1 MHDRLLPRESRPGRD
16 RGCPGSRGAARW
28 TLIGAATAAA
38 VLALTVGAGQAAA
51 DVPIPPYL
59 PCALDS
65 AANLATLEASL
76 LPAPGAS
83 TAAGATVTFSG
94 LSSQPVDFAVASSAG
109 AIAAPDVD
117 GGPGS
122 IQGAPAGAFETWAF
136 ASTKAAAT
144 TRTVFW
150 GASFSDA
157 AVPSCAGQTPVTYT
171 TKARELTVTTT
182 PPPVEVPAAPIA
194 AVSSCVVPA
203 LHGDRPRGARLAL
216 RAADCRAGR
225 VSRPPHAGRGPLI
238 VVGQS
243 PPSGRTLPAGSRVA
257 LRLGTKLR
265 SR

>member
-1 MHDRLLPRESRPGRD
+1 MPRRLHTHEPRPGCD
-16 RGCPGSRGAARW
+16 RGRRSGRAARS
-28 TLIGAATAAA
+28 TLIGTATAAA

-51 DVPIPPYL
+51 DVPLPPYL

-76 LPAPGAS
+76 SPAPGAS
-83 TAAGATVTFSG
+83 TAAGTTVTFSG

-109 AIAAPDVD
+109 GIAAPDVD
-117 GGPGS
+117 GGPGF
-122 IQGAPAGAFETWAF
+122 IQGAPVGAVETWAF

-150 GASFSDA
+150 VASFSDA
-157 AVPSCAGQTPVTYT
+157 GVPSCAGQTPIAYT
-171 TKARELTVTTT
+171 TKARELTVTT
-182 PPPVEVPAAPIA
+182 PPPVEAPAAPIA
-194 AVSSCVVPA
+194 VVASCVVPT
-203 LHGDRPRGARLAL
+203 LHGERPRGARLAL

-225 VSRPPHAGRGPLI
+225 VSRPPHTGRGPLV

-257 LRLGTKLR
+257 LRLGTKPR